1 MILDRQ
7 EYFEYIEVHL
17 QLLYFVGKSQNII
30 SSDTDIIKSMNLDQQ
45 IKMKCRDKL
54 NENIELIGEYFKA
67 SFDTLTTNQIE
78 IIEGFKKKKE
88 SDFIIFK
95 CFAKYAIL
103 IDTAD
108 NKMYEVKALS
118 DGFNSFFSEFPVLC
132 HMTILPFKDKIIYDG
147 FLTSKEVYFGK
158 NPTREMSIMY
168 KQAKID
174 KTIITM
180 IK

>member
-1 MILDRQ
+1 MILDKQ

-17 QLLYFVGKSQNII
+17 RLLYFVGKSQNII
-30 SSDTDIIKSMNLDQQ
+30 SSDTDISQFMNLDQQ

-54 NENIELIGEYFKA
+54 NENIALIDEYFKA
-67 SFDTLTTNQIE
+67 SFDTLTTDQIK
-78 IIEGFKKKKE
+78 ILEGFKKKKE

-95 CFAKYAIL
+95 CFAKHAIL
-103 IDTAD
+103 IDTTD
-108 NKMYEVKALS
+108 NKMYAVKALS
-118 DGFNSFFSEFPVLC
+118 DGFDSFFSEFPVVC

-147 FLTSKEVYFGK
+147 FLNSKEFYFGK
-158 NPTREMSIMY
+158 NPTMEMSMMY

-180 IK
+180 LT